1 MVVFLLYV
9 CRICDLINTTGMPH
23 LKGFHKDRGTNFT
36 SKQEF
41 RQKKKKKDE
50 VKAISGQQSTHN
62 LLLLRGYNMT

>member
-50 VKAISGQQSTHN
+50 GKAISRQQTKQNQLHTPAN
-62 LLLLRGYNMT
+62 NMT